1 MCFGV
6 VSMSDRLFNYGVV
19 DPLGVLI
26 YSSHTVIDR
35 SISADFIQ
43 AAILSRRVGLDAVQR
58 ADDYGDHSLVY
69 VPFELLS
76 DAVVPDEVRA
86 LAPPPGSVLVACL
99 VPVHQRKDILSAFAA
114 FGLTGLEIRVMI
126 ALIQT
131 GALPLAATRVGVTY
145 NTARSCVASVLGR
158 TGHAS
163 YASLISFL
171 LILPFQGIVD
181 DIAAAELFSSVYHLS
196 NRQSRIVEGLIAGH
210 ERQQIMESVKCSY
223 PLLKKEISNIFDLTC
238 ASSQSA
244 LIKLAIESRLIA
256 VLITANLDL
265 SGAAELHALQVGSRT
280 LSYRDHGSRSGV
292 PVLFIHSSITTGVV
306 PRRLATLLVASGFR
320 ILSLDRPGFG
330 MTDPVPDALPGHH
343 DPFSNA
349 AQDVVSLCKHL
360 GIGKIHVIARGGAQ
374 AVTEIHKAAPE
385 LLDRV
390 VLVNPDPNL
399 RFDSKS
405 VGPVGAIKTAFS
417 RNPAAVKFFAGAYA
431 AFSNPERVRR
441 GVTLTMGTTGPD
453 AEAMS
458 DPTNMD
464 DYVNAV
470 MSLARGRVS
479 GYINEQVAMAT
490 MERHPAQ
497 EVTDRWVIMVGDLD
511 FLHDP
516 ENTIAYWS
524 GALPKASVTRIPLGG
539 RMLTF
544 SHPQLVVDAL
554 MTQTVAA

>member
-1 MCFGV
+1 LT
-6 VSMSDRLFNYGVV
+6 RT
-19 DPLGVLI
+19 
-26 YSSHTVIDR
+26 SSH
-35 SISADFIQ
+35 
-43 AAILSRRVGLDAVQR
+43 G
-58 ADDYGDHSLVY
+58 
-69 VPFELLS
+69 EL
-76 DAVVPDEVRA
+76 
-86 LAPPPGSVLVACL
+86 
-99 VPVHQRKDILSAFAA
+99 I
-114 FGLTGLEIRVMI
+114 T
-126 ALIQT
+126 
-131 GALPLAATRVGVTY
+131 
-145 NTARSCVASVLGR
+145 
-158 TGHAS
+158 
-163 YASLISFL
+163 
-171 LILPFQGIVD
+171 
-181 DIAAAELFSSVYHLS
+181 
-196 NRQSRIVEGLIAGH
+196 
-210 ERQQIMESVKCSY
+210 
-223 PLLKKEISNIFDLTC
+223 
-238 ASSQSA
+238 
-244 LIKLAIESRLIA
+244 LAIESRLIA
-256 VLITANLDL
+256 VLIASNLDF
-265 SGAAELHALQVGSRT
+265 SGAAELKAMQVDGRT

-292 PVLFIHSSITTGVV
+292 PVLFIHSSMTTGVV

-330 MTDPVPDALPGHH
+330 LTDIWQEAVPGLH
-343 DPFSNA
+343 DPFANA
-349 AQDVVSLCKHL
+349 AQDVVSLCKALEISNVH
-360 GIGKIHVIARGGAQ
+360 IIARGGAQ
-374 AVTEIHKAAPE
+374 AVTEIHKAAPD

-390 VLVNPDPNL
+390 VLINPDPNL

-431 AFSNPERVRR
+431 AFSSPERVRR

-453 AEAMS
+453 ADAMR

-470 MSLARGRVS
+470 MSLARGCVA

-490 MERHPAQ
+490 MDRHPAQ

-554 MTQTVAA
+554 MTHPATA